1 MAERFQLVEVS
12 GRDAA
17 GFLQGQLTQDVL
29 ALAERASLPAALC
42 NPQGRVIAT
51 MRLLALE
58 GAIGL
63 AVPASLAAALVE
75 RLTLYRLRSAVEF
88 SLAGSDWQA
97 YAVTAG
103 ADLDAL
109 EQNGLLPD
117 AQRNAARRIGE
128 VIAVDIGASP
138 RLLEVY
144 GRAEVF
150 RERDLTFS
158 QPLSDTDWQLALI
171 AAGIPVIG
179 EATSGKYTPH
189 MLNLDSLG
197 AISFDKGCY
206 TGQEVVAR
214 IEYRGKSRRRLAR
227 YRAESTEVA
236 IGDRLTDGER
246 EAGDVINVVS
256 GDGSELLAVVPAEL
270 HGQTLTVAGL
280 PAEPLGLPYSLSG

>member
-1 MAERFQLVEVS
+1 MAGLFQLVKVS

-88 SLAGSDWQA
+88 SPEGGWQA
-97 YAVTAG
+97 YAVTAD

-109 EQNGLLPD
+109 ERNGLIPD
-117 AQRNAARRIGE
+117 ARRNAARRIGE

-144 GRAEVF
+144 GRAEAF
-150 RERDLTFS
+150 RERNLAFS

-189 MLNLDSLG
+189 MLNLDCLG

-214 IEYRGKSRRRLAR
+214 TEYRGKSRRRLAR
-227 YRAESTEVA
+227 YRAESTEVT

-246 EAGDVINVVS
+246 EVGDVINVVS
-256 GDGSELLAVVPAEL
+256 GDGAELLAVVPMEL
-270 HGQTLTVAGL
+270 HGRTLTVAGL
-280 PAEPLGLPYSLSG
+280 PAEPLGLPYSLPG